1 MEIVQAI
8 ITQQEG
14 TISCNFEQ
22 VEAVINERLKEYEG
36 AIFTEDSKV
45 MAKKELAGLRAE
57 QKALSDNLKE
67 AKRKFMEPWE
77 KSEPQA
83 KALIALYD
91 KPITLI
97 NSQVKEFEEKRVAE
111 RKALIRSIY
120 EELAEDVSDYIPLDR
135 IYDKK
140 WENATTK
147 EKAIREGI
155 LSLAIG
161 TRQAVATI
169 QAMHSEAEEK
179 ALLVYRDTLNLS
191 EAISCI
197 SQYEAQK
204 VEILR
209 REQERQHEAELARVR
224 REEQEKLMAEQ
235 KAREALEAER
245 RRAAEEL
252 EAQRRQAEEEKQA
265 AVEQAKEE
273 AAQEVIESLSP
284 DTEEETTLYEYRVAL
299 SEEGKKQFEMYLDS
313 VGIDWEMI

>member
-1 MEIVQAI
+1 MEMVQAI

-14 TISCNFEQ
+14 TVSCNFEQ
-22 VEAVINERLKEYEG
+22 VEAVINGRLKEYER

-77 KSEPQA
+77 KFEPQA

-197 SQYEAQK
+197 SQYEVQK
-204 VEILR
+204 AEILR

-224 REEQEKLMAEQ
+224 REEHEKLMAEQ

>member
-1 MEIVQAI
+1 
-8 ITQQEG
+8 
-14 TISCNFEQ
+14 
-22 VEAVINERLKEYEG
+22 
-36 AIFTEDSKV
+36 
-45 MAKKELAGLRAE
+45 
-57 QKALSDNLKE
+57 
-67 AKRKFMEPWE
+67 MEPWE
-77 KSEPQA
+77 KFEPQA

-120 EELAEDVSDYIPLDR
+120 EELAEDVSDYIPLAR
-135 IYDKK
+135 IYEQK

-204 VEILR
+204 
-209 REQERQHEAELARVR
+209 A
-224 REEQEKLMAEQ
+224 
-235 KAREALEAER
+235 
-245 RRAAEEL
+245 
-252 EAQRRQAEEEKQA
+252 
-265 AVEQAKEE
+265 
-273 AAQEVIESLSP
+273 ESLPTRERGLKLQESRWKLKTSLP
-284 DTEEETTLYEYRVAL
+284 NAGAWIEIIQSLT
-299 SEEGKKQFEMYLDS
+299 SSS
-313 VGIDWEMI
+313 VIPRRSLRGSVD

>member
-1 MEIVQAI
+1 MEMVQAI

-14 TISCNFEQ
+14 TVSCNFEQ
-22 VEAVINERLKEYEG
+22 VEAVINGRLKEYEG

-77 KSEPQA
+77 KFEPQA

-140 WENATTK
+140 WENTTTK

-155 LSLAIG
+155 LSIAIG

-169 QAMHSEAEEK
+169 QAMHSEAEGK

-204 VEILR
+204 AEILR